1 MSTKVSTPKADKL
14 TVTEPKALPQQRTRP
29 LRPSPNSNGTGPQAI
44 LHAARRHF
52 VVGLALGLIL
62 GVPAAY
68 GVWTV
73 MVPKS
78 EAEAYLRINAS
89 DTPLVF
95 ETADRKGAGTSR
107 FSIFKNTQ
115 SQLIQTP
122 IVMNAAIQS
131 PEAQEVL
138 PIEGTD
144 DPLSWLTDSV
154 GITFPNDGEIMRLSL
169 RAPDGKTASVLL
181 DAVVQAYLQETVLSE
196 RNARMSRLTS
206 LEEVHADAERKARA
220 KRANLREL
228 VDTLGTGDA
237 KSLSLAQQS
246 SVERYSVMRQELNR
260 VTFELMHSEG
270 ELEILKRSLANSV
283 AEASANTSDSDSAE
297 SEPTQTLHPAI
308 HQIELEK
315 ATAADPQ
322 MISLQTE
329 RVQLE
334 GRMRQ
339 IQRQLTPENAASRVK
354 ELQQKIAEV
363 EKDIESRGRV
373 LYDYLVHQV
382 RENARPSR
390 PGLKSLGGTEA
401 TDLASK
407 IEVLKLKSNILK
419 SQKEQL
425 EGEVAEA
432 EELSKTIGRSSIDVE
447 MMRAEIRA
455 HEEVRTRLGEEI
467 ERTRIELNAD
477 PRIKLLSSAAI
488 TANSDGKKRIAA
500 AGAAGMSGLLLPF
513 LLLVALDVK
522 RGTIG
527 DSTSVKNTLSVEV
540 LGSVSRLKRS
550 LPADIN
556 YEDSRLRRDLA
567 IHMESVH
574 SVAATLLRNR
584 SVDGS
589 SVVMVT
595 SAGHSEG
602 KSSLA
607 RGLWYS
613 LCHSGHPTI
622 LVDMDL
628 CRPSLHRKLSVE
640 REPGFVEYLAGEL
653 PLEEVI
659 RTDSHGRR
667 FITSGRPVANR
678 LSHLSGGAL
687 AQLIGDLRLEA
698 EFVLIDSAPLL
709 PVADSR
715 VIGEWVD
722 SCVLA
727 TIKDRSKMPQLQVAL
742 DLSRY
747 HGVEVAGVV
756 FMGDT
761 KINAKSQYA

>member
-1 MSTKVSTPKADKL
+1 MSTSVSPPKEGKL
-14 TVTEPKALPQQRTRP
+14 TVTEPKVLPQRSRPTRP
-29 LRPSPNSNGTGPQAI
+29 SANSNGNGPQAI

-52 VVGLALGLIL
+52 VVGLVLGLIL
-62 GVPAAY
+62 GLPAAY
-68 GVWTV
+68 GVWSA
-73 MVPKS
+73 MVPKA

-115 SQLIQTP
+115 NQLIQTP

-138 PIEGTD
+138 PIEGVE
-144 DPLSWLTDSV
+144 DPLSWLTDGV

-169 RAPDGKTASVLL
+169 RARDGKTAVVLL
-181 DAVVQAYLQETVLSE
+181 DAVVQAYLQEAVLSE

-206 LEEVHADAERKARA
+206 LEEVHAEAERKARS

-228 VDTLGTGDA
+228 VDTLGTGDS

-283 AEASANTSDSDSAE
+283 GDASAKSSE
-297 SEPTQTLHPAI
+297 SESEEPERQQPLQSAI

-315 ATAADPQ
+315 ASAADPQ
-322 MISLQTE
+322 MSSLQQE
-329 RVQLE
+329 RLQLE
-334 GRMRQ
+334 GRIRQ
-339 IQRQLTPENAASRVK
+339 VKRQLAPEIASRRVQ
-354 ELQQKIAEV
+354 ELEQELAEV
-363 EKDIESRGRV
+363 EKKIESRGRV
-373 LYDYLVHQV
+373 LYDFLVYQAG
-382 RENARPSR
+382 ENAPRSR
-390 PGLKSLGGTEA
+390 RQQDSSMGTEV

-407 IEVLKLKSNILK
+407 IEVLKLKSNVLK

-425 EGEVAEA
+425 EREVAEA

-447 MMRAEIRA
+447 MMRAEITA

-488 TANSDGKKRIAA
+488 TSNSDGKKRLAA
-500 AGAAGMSGLLLPF
+500 TGAAGMLGLLLPF
-513 LLLVALDVK
+513 LVLVALDVK

-527 DSTSVKNTLSVEV
+527 DSTSVKNTLNVEV
-540 LGSVSRLKRS
+540 LGSVSRLTRN
-550 LPADIN
+550 LPAEIN
-556 YEDSRLRRDLA
+556 YNDSQLRRDLA

-574 SVAATLLRNR
+574 SVAATILRNR
-584 SVDGS
+584 SVDGNS
-589 SVVMVT
+589 IIMVT
-595 SAGHSEG
+595 SAGHGEG

-628 CRPSLHRKLSVE
+628 CRPSLHKKLSVD
-640 REPGFVEYLAGEL
+640 REPGFVEYLAGDL
-653 PLEEVI
+653 PLEDII
-659 RTDSHGRR
+659 RTDAQGRR

-678 LSHLSGGAL
+678 LSYLSSGAL
-687 AQLIGDLRLEA
+687 SRLIGDLRLEA

-747 HGVEVAGVV
+747 HGIEVSGVV

-761 KINAKSQYA
+761 KINSKNHYAS